1 MKYLTREELIA
12 KIQDIE
18 WDDFEGKT
26 SKTELPADI
35 WRTVSAFSNT
45 SGGWILC
52 GVAQHGKRFDIEG
65 VDDGERIE
73 SNFLTTIRNQDK
85 FNHVLHCEPRKFSID
100 GKLVLAF
107 YMPSSELKPIW
118 FNSPKNT
125 FIRSGS
131 GDQRATDL
139 EVAALYRDQAFGSQS
154 EKAIEETSMEDLNPS
169 SFASYRKRVREEN
182 PGFFANDYDDE
193 NFCRVTGITKKGKLT
208 YAGLLMFGKF
218 DKVREHCTNFWVD
231 FLEIPGT
238 SYTDA
243 AVRFSYR
250 MPELDNLWE
259 YYRAL
264 IQRLRLHIDAA
275 PFTAGPDGF
284 APDDESQ
291 LYALREGLVN
301 LESHS
306 DFFAPMHPT
315 IRVYDNRI
323 EFQNPGRFIRGLEHL
338 RDTISSAPRNPTIL
352 KLFRYAKLSEN
363 AGYGIDKIY
372 SWERLTGEKVEFAT
386 DIMSTTVT
394 YWRPKVGSSVKR
406 SGSSEDTTPKTT
418 PNTTPKSQRE
428 KGPELRQKMIR
439 IMKATPTINKAELAD
454 LLRITVDGVTYHVR
468 ILKKEKGVHW
478 EGSSIKGRW
487 VIPNE

>member
-1 MKYLTREELIA
+1 MYITREELIA

-52 GVAQHGKRFDIEG
+52 GVAQHGKKFDIEG
-65 VDDGERIE
+65 VEDGERIE

-85 FNHVLHCEPRKFSID
+85 FNHVLHCEPKKFNID

-118 FNSPKNT
+118 FNTPKNT

-139 EVAALYRDQAFGSQS
+139 EIAALYRDQAFGSQS

-182 PGFFANDYDDE
+182 PGFYANDYDDE
-193 NFCRVTGITKKGKLT
+193 TFCRVTGITKKGKLT

-264 IQRLRLHIDAA
+264 IQRLRLHVDAA

-394 YWRPKVGSSVKR
+394 YWRPKVGSSVRR
-406 SGSSEDTTPKTT
+406 SEVSGGTTPKTT
-418 PNTTPKSQRE
+418 PTTTPKSQKE

-439 IMKATPTINKAELAD
+439 IMKATPTISKAELAD

-468 ILKKEKGVHW
+468 ILRKELGVHW
-478 EGSSIKGRW
+478 EGSSMKGRW
-487 VIPNE
+487 VIPE

>member
-18 WDDFEGKT
+18 WDEFEGKT

-52 GVAQHGKRFDIEG
+52 GVAQHGKKFDIEG
-65 VDDGERIE
+65 VEDGERIE

-85 FNHVLHCEPRKFSID
+85 FNHVLHCEPRKYNID

-264 IQRLRLHIDAA
+264 IQRLRLHVDAA

-406 SGSSEDTTPKTT
+406 SGSSEGTTPKTT

>member
-1 MKYLTREELIA
+1 MFLTREDLIA

-52 GVAQHGKRFDIEG
+52 GVAQHGKKFDIEG
-65 VDDGERIE
+65 VEDGERIE

-85 FNHVLHCEPRKFSID
+85 FNHVLHCEPRKYNID

-264 IQRLRLHIDAA
+264 IQRLRLHVDAA

-406 SGSSEDTTPKTT
+406 SGSSEGTTPKTT

>member
-1 MKYLTREELIA
+1 MYITREELIA

-52 GVAQHGKRFDIEG
+52 GVAQHGKKFDIEG
-65 VDDGERIE
+65 VEDGERIE

-85 FNHVLHCEPRKFSID
+85 FNHVLHCEPKKFNID

-118 FNSPKNT
+118 FNTPKNT

-139 EVAALYRDQAFGSQS
+139 EIAALYRDQAFGSQS

-182 PGFFANDYDDE
+182 PGFYANDYDDE
-193 NFCRVTGITKKGKLT
+193 TFCRVTGITKKGKLT

-264 IQRLRLHIDAA
+264 IQRLRLHVDAA

-406 SGSSEDTTPKTT
+406 SEVSGGTTPKTT
-418 PNTTPKSQRE
+418 PTTTPKSQKE

-439 IMKATPTINKAELAD
+439 IMKATPTISKAELAD

-468 ILKKEKGVHW
+468 ILRKELGVHW
-478 EGSSIKGRW
+478 EGSSMKGRW
-487 VIPNE
+487 VIPE

>member
-154 EKAIEETSMEDLNPS
+154 EKAIEVTSMEDLNPS

-264 IQRLRLHIDAA
+264 IQRLRLHVDAA